1 MKLDLPD
8 IYLVRPD
15 VRQDLSNGQPVV
27 ALESAVITHGL
38 PRPAN
43 LELALSMEAIVR
55 GQGAIPATIAF
66 IDGKIVIGASES
78 ELRRLAEENNPIKI
92 NPRNIGIA
100 LNSGACGGTTVAATL
115 MAARAAGIKVF
126 ATGGIGGVHR
136 GNVFDI
142 SADLPALSSNPLV
155 VVCAGAKAI
164 LDIPATLENLET
176 RGVPVLGF
184 QTNEFP
190 GFYSPGSGFK
200 VDYRIESA
208 LEAFIIA
215 SAHWHAGCRSAVL
228 VCNPIPAEYGV
239 DQQKIDDAIAQA
251 VESANRKGISGAAL
265 SPFLLEELGKITAG
279 KSLQANLALLKNN
292 ALLAAQIAGF
302 FAKPGQISF

>member
-208 LEAFIIA
+208 LEAFKIA
-215 SAHWHAGCRSAVL
+215 SAHWRAGCRSAVL

>member
-239 DQQKIDDAIAQA
+239 NQQKIDDAIAQA

>member
-8 IYLVRPD
+8 VYLVRPD
-15 VRQDLSNGQPVV
+15 VRQGLSNGQPVI

-78 ELRRLAEENNPIKI
+78 ELQRLAGENHPIKI

-136 GNVFDI
+136 GNIFDI

-164 LDIPATLENLET
+164 LDIPSTLEALESA
-176 RGVPVLGF
+176 GVPVYGW
-184 QTNEFP
+184 QTDEFP
-190 GFYSPGSGFK
+190 SFYSRESGVK
-200 VDYRIESA
+200 VARVDSLSELA
-208 LEAFIIA
+208 NAF
-215 SAHWHAGCRSAVL
+215 STQRSLPLISSGML
-228 VCNPIPAEYGV
+228 VANPIDRDHEIPRTEIEPFIE
-239 DQQKIDDAIAQA
+239 QAIQD
-251 VESANRKGISGAAL
+251 SKGISGKEIT
-265 SPFLLEELGKITAG
+265 PFLLGRLAEITG
-279 KSLQANLALLKNN
+279 NRSVTANLALLKNN
-292 ALLAAQIAGF
+292 VSLAAQIAGELT
-302 FAKPGQISF
+302 